1 MVKVSAAAVPEDMA
15 GVAWML
21 QVTSIQ
27 CLVHDGAD
35 AIPGYA
41 AQKVPIRR
49 RKYQRRENAVPFYLV
64 VGGDGLQIFLNK
76 LEGFLAGIDGLHMP
90 LGSLATDHDS
100 LGLPVD
106 IFNASPVNLD
116 VPQAFNSHQIKDNL
130 PWAWILNSSMALW
143 KK

>member
-1 MVKVSAAAVPEDMA
+1 MMLIVWNKLRSISFSQPVSN
-15 GVAWML
+15 
-21 QVTSIQ
+21 I
-27 CLVHDGAD
+27 
-35 AIPGYA
+35 
-41 AQKVPIRR
+41 
-49 RKYQRRENAVPFYLV
+49 FYLV
-64 VGGDGLQIFLNK
+64 VGGDGFQIFLNK